1 MSSQHSTES
10 IIKQIGSGILSGGI
24 TGILISKG
32 HYVLSY
38 MTFTSIGL
46 LDLAYHF
53 NYLKAHIT
61 HLTYD
66 EFRTQRDIRSRFTNL
81 QRDIRREL
89 RDSPDD
95 VNQELEWLW
104 NDIRRY
110 IDGHIYFG
118 MGFTIAFLM
127 GVVLIP
133 KRHH

>member
-1 MSSQHSTES
+1 MSSQRSTES
-10 IIKQIGSGILSGGI
+10 IIKQLCSGILSGSV
-24 TGILISKG
+24 TGILINKG

-38 MTFTSIGL
+38 ITFTSIGL
-46 LDLAYHF
+46 IDIAYHF

-66 EFRTQRDIRSRFTNL
+66 QFRTQRDMRSRFTNL

-95 VNQELEWLW
+95 LNQELEWVW

-110 IDGHIYFG
+110 IDGHIYYG
-118 MGFTIAFLM
+118 MGFAMAFLM
-127 GVVLIP
+127 SVVLLP
-133 KRHH
+133 KKYR